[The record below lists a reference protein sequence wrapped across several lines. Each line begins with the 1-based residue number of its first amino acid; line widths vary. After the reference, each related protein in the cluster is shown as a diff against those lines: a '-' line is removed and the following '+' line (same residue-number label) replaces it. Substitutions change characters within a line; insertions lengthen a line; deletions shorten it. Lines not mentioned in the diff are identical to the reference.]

1 MNSPLESILVRIGA
15 CGRMLS
21 KSMSSGTRD
30 IKPTKG
36 KRTKFENASVTLTP
50 NFEIVFLYN
59 II

>member
-36 KRTKFENASVTLTP
+36 ERPKFENASVTP